1 MYMFY
6 FFAKESASYM
16 FLFSRKNMLL
26 MSTHN
31 LWGFFLR
38 NNKNINFVEMSIL
51 EGHVDLTIYFYV
63 DKK

>member
-1 MYMFY
+1 
-6 FFAKESASYM
+6 
-16 FLFSRKNMLL
+16 MLL

-31 LWGFFLR
+31 LWFFFLR
-38 NNKNINFVEMSIL
+38 INKNINFVEMSIL